1 MKKIDDDLETSYEE
15 LLFHPQIGKLKALE
29 PRARKQPSVLNHRET
44 AGRFYGWKT
53 YKQREI
59 TIACKNNTNN
69 SIFFRKVVILY
80 ELLYI
85 YLLKFYIKL
94 TNI

>member
-1 MKKIDDDLETSYEE
+1 MKKNDDDLETSYEE

-29 PRARKQPSVLNHRET
+29 PRTRKQPSVLNHRGS

-53 YKQREI
+53 YKQREV
-59 TIACKNNTNN
+59 TVVYQNNTNN
-69 SIFFRKVVILY
+69 NFFRKVVILY
-80 ELLYI
+80 EFLYI